1 MWVYDKSSA
10 EFSDFGIL
18 SDVRFWLAYYIEG
31 EKGNFYQLLDAGMA
45 FLFKSK
51 WSNQGT
57 A

>member
-1 MWVYDKSSA
+1 LLRMA
-10 EFSDFGIL
+10 
-18 SDVRFWLAYYIEG
+18 RFQGTEKKVFIDNMR